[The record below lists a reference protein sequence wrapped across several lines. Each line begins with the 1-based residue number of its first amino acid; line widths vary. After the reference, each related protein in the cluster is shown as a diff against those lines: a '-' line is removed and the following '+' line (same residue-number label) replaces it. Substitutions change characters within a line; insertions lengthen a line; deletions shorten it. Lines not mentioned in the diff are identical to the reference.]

1 MAVQAAFKERR
12 HQEQTG
18 AKLQQVRARYGLGS
32 HDAGSEE
39 EEEGSLP
46 PGGHS
51 PAVSDHESDLSI
63 SDLTDSGEW
72 GTGFSLCLKLLLSLS
87 LSGMRLFRQLA
98 EVRLF

>member
-1 MAVQAAFKERR
+1 MQVQVLGSLMAVQAAFKERR

-39 EEEGSLP
+39 EEEEEGSP
-46 PGGHS
+46 PPDGHTL
-51 PAVSDHESDLSI
+51 AASDHESDLSI

-72 GTGFSLCLKLLLSLS
+72 GTGFSLCLKLL
-87 LSGMRLFRQLA
+87 
-98 EVRLF
+98 

>member
-1 MAVQAAFKERR
+1 MQVQVLGSLMAVQAAFKERR

-39 EEEGSLP
+39 EEEEGSP
-46 PGGHS
+46 SPDGHTL
-51 PAVSDHESDLSI
+51 AASDHESDLSI

-72 GTGFSLCLKLLLSLS
+72 GTGLWLNSVS
-87 LSGMRLFRQLA
+87 
-98 EVRLF
+98 V